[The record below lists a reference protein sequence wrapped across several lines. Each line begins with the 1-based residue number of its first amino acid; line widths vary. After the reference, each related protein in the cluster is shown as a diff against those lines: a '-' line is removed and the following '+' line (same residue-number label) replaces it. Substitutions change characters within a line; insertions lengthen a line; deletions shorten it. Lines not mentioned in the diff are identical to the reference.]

1 MFCWAP
7 RYRDRLP
14 RTNLGTRR
22 ISLPHPA
29 ATGGVIAIA
38 ALYERRTNE
47 SAVIGRRYSFNQPQV
62 PAYIRC
68 LTLHRE
74 DLVDAFVARQT

>member
-1 MFCWAP
+1 
-7 RYRDRLP
+7 
-14 RTNLGTRR
+14 
-22 ISLPHPA
+22 
-29 ATGGVIAIA
+29 VIAIA